1 VSGPRDA
8 ASVSVREGHELRGR
22 RAAQRIRTELGRE
35 LLIQRRQAGVS
46 QETVGRAAGMSRAQ
60 FGRIERGEIRGLTVD
75 QASRAAAAVGLSLVV
90 KTYPDGDPARDA
102 AHLALG
108 ERFRGRL
115 PPAASWRTEVP
126 IPIPGDRRAWDG
138 VAALHGRQAGSEL
151 ETRLHDVQ
159 ALERRLTL
167 KQRDGD
173 VDIVLLVVADTT
185 ANRRLL
191 EQHREQL
198 RRLLPLDSRQVLDA
212 FRRGALPER
221 SGIVIV

>member
-1 VSGPRDA
+1 VSVLRDA

-22 RAAQRIRTELGRE
+22 RAAQRIRTEFGRE
-35 LLIQRRQAGVS
+35 LLIERRQAGVS

-60 FGRIERGEIRGLTVD
+60 FGRIERGEIRGLTFD
-75 QASRAAAAVGLSLVV
+75 QASRAAAAVGLRLVV
-90 KTYPDGDPARDA
+90 KTYPDGDPARDP

-108 ERFRGRL
+108 ERFRRRL
-115 PPAASWRTEVP
+115 PPDTTWRTEVP
-126 IPIPGDRRAWDG
+126 IPIPGDHRAWDG
-138 VAALHGRQAGSEL
+138 VAALRGRRAGSEL

-185 ANRRLL
+185 ANRRFL
-191 EQHREQL
+191 EQHREQF
-198 RRLLPLDSRQVLDA
+198 RGLLPLDSRQVLDA
-212 FRRGALPER
+212 FRRGGLPEK